1 MKIKL
6 PSLLKRALL
15 VALFATSALSTTAW
29 AQTTATAAANT
40 ITVSGSGTEATL
52 PTWGLNNTIIFD
64 ATTDATTVVNYTGLL
79 TNLAEINIAAGG
91 GGILQAT
98 AGNTGDRYVTVPAA
112 GLTINANE
120 DFTFDLVNGFDSGGG
135 QYARNFAVG
144 SSSATFNI
152 ATDKTFTL
160 IGDMV
165 GDATGSFNIKGGGI
179 LAYTFSEPVAD
190 GTGAATQHDNG
201 TAFNISE
208 GATFDLSSN
217 AASDMT
223 TMLLAGRVSLTTGNM
238 KLMTEAVS
246 ISNNMTITG
255 TSNITGATD
264 LTLTGTLLMDDAAAL
279 SFGESVVNLS
289 GATFDLSQLGDGE
302 SFTLSYTGAGN
313 ITGLTVGSPTT
324 GITGLDLNQT
334 ASWSFDDALDTW
346 TLSVSGAAA
355 QTLDWTGG
363 DGTWAQGGA
372 GWTTTGAT
380 PTAADFNSGD
390 VIVLSGPGATLTVDG
405 EVTIASLTVTG
416 GDYMITTDSTTGE
429 ATDGIT
435 NLGAIVKSGAGT
447 LTLSGDLGL
456 AGNMNI
462 QAGTVHIGS
471 AGAVDGNQVQISA
484 GATLSAG
491 SYLGTVT
498 LNSGAVYDRV
508 SQGYTVIVGEGT
520 VLKDNVKM
528 RMTGVTTTIMG
539 GGTYEIDSILLG
551 NTSGA
556 STALNINANT
566 TLKIAGS
573 ALSNSGGNGSFM
585 LSNYPNSTPNEVNVS
600 GILDVNAGIS
610 LRDGSAIVNVNDGG
624 EFIMRKGLAAVQN
637 ESGKT
642 ASITVAS
649 GGTLTLFNKDTT
661 HTGDSKLN
669 VLAIT
674 TTMASGST
682 LKAGNDVVEDNVTK
696 ISTTTVSDAITYAEN
711 ASVTFEAN
719 VADNGVIYTLVQ
731 DLVLDHAINLGT
743 GTATTAGGGRVTFTD
758 QLTAANLEVSNQINI
773 DSTANLRISNSIA
786 TGGMAIANA
795 GNGAA
800 IQLQANAGQTA
811 YLDSYGI
818 YNAQL
823 TNATLTRKDDLFGA
837 SINNSTLTN
846 SKIGEGTYTL
856 AGTVVLDDTTLDENT
871 VLTLGANTVLTL
883 TGTSTV
889 GIDQMA
895 AANKGTTDITLTGG
909 YEGSATLGGD
919 GTLTDIDTLEG
930 TQLSLPLYTLDV
942 AAFADYASVTVQN
955 SLTLNIDMT
964 QDDYDAFLA
973 LFDANSGVAFDLAG
987 MANTN
992 LDLFY
997 NNITINIDV
1006 NNTQVWSQAILGND
1020 GSVYYIPEPSTA
1032 TLSLLALAGLL
1043 GRRRRKS

>member
-15 VALFATSALSTTAW
+15 VALFATSALSSTVWADTTITSVGNAF
-29 AQTTATAAANT
+29 
-40 ITVSGSGTEATL
+40 TVSGTDSEATL
-52 PTWGLNNTIIFD
+52 PTRGTNATITFD
-64 ATTDATTVVNYTGLL
+64 DTTDANTVVNYTGILDS
-79 TNLAEINIAAGG
+79 LAEINIAAGG
-91 GGILQAT
+91 GGTLQAT
-98 AGNTGDRYVTVPAA
+98 AGNTTNRYVTASAA

-120 DFTFDLVNGFDSGGG
+120 NFTFDLVNGFDSGGG
-135 QYARNFAVG
+135 QYARNFSVG

-165 GDATGSFNIKGGGI
+165 GDATGSFNIKGGGT

-190 GTGAATQHDNG
+190 GTGNATQHDNG

-223 TMLLAGRVSLTTGNM
+223 TMLLAGRVSLLSGNM
-238 KLMTEAVS
+238 KLMTGSVS

-255 TSNITGATD
+255 TSSIKGATE

-289 GATFDLSQLGDGE
+289 GATFDLSSMGDGE
-302 SFTLSYTGAGN
+302 SFTLSYSGAGS

-324 GITGLDLNQT
+324 GVTGLDLNQT
-334 ASWSFDDALDTW
+334 ASWSFDDSLDTW

-363 DGTWAQGGA
+363 NGSWTQGGA

-380 PTAADFNSGD
+380 STAANFNSGD

-416 GDYMITTDSTTGE
+416 GNYMITTDSTTSE

-471 AGAVDGNQVQISA
+471 AGAVNENQVQISD

-508 SQGYTVIVGEGT
+508 SQGYTVTVGEGT

-528 RMTGVTTTIMG
+528 RMTGVTTTILG

-551 NTSGA
+551 STSGT
-556 STALNINANT
+556 STALNIDANT

-573 ALSNSGGNGSFM
+573 ALSNGGGNGSFM

-610 LRDGSAIVNVNDGG
+610 LRDGSGIVNVNDGG

-637 ESGKT
+637 GSGKT
-642 ASITVAS
+642 ASITVAD

-661 HTGDSKLN
+661 HTGDSN
-669 VLAIT
+669 ASVFAIA

-682 LKAGNDVVEDNVTK
+682 LKAGNEVKDNASSPTA
-696 ISTTTVSDAITYAEN
+696 TTTVSDAINYAEN
-711 ASVTFEAN
+711 ASIVFIA
-719 VADNGVIYTLVQ
+719 GSGGGYFQ
-731 DLVLDHAINLGT
+731 DLVLDHAIDLGT
-743 GTATTAGGGRVTFTD
+743 GTATATGAGRVTFAD
-758 QLTAANLEVSNQINI
+758 QLTAADLDVLGQIAVTSTGNLS
-773 DSTANLRISNSIA
+773 ISNTIDTA
-786 TGGMAIANA
+786 GIDIDNA
-795 GNGAA
+795 GNGVA
-800 IQLQANAGQTA
+800 IQIQSNT
-811 YLDSYGI
+811 DETSYIDTFGI
-818 YNAQL
+818 YNAKL
-823 TNATLTRKDDLFGA
+823 TNATITRKDELFGA
-837 SINNSTLTN
+837 SINDSTLTD
-846 SKIGEGTYTL
+846 SKIGEGTYSLT
-856 AGTVVLDDTTLDENT
+856 GTVVLANTTLDEST
-871 VLTLGANTVLTL
+871 VLTLDANTVLTL

-895 AANKGTTDITLTGG
+895 AANKGTADVTLTGG

-919 GTLTDIDTLEG
+919 GSLTTVNTLEG
-930 TQLSLPLYTLDV
+930 TELKMSLFTLDIE
-942 AAFADYASVTVQN
+942 AFADFAAVTVQN

-964 QDDYDAFLA
+964 NEEFTNFNNLYID
-973 LFDANSGVAFDLAG
+973 NKGVAFDLAG
-987 MANTN
+987 MTNTTLN
-992 LDLFY
+992 LFY

-1006 NNTQVWSQAILGND
+1006 NGTNVWSEAVLGQD
-1020 GSVYYIPEPSTA
+1020 GTVYYIPEPSTA